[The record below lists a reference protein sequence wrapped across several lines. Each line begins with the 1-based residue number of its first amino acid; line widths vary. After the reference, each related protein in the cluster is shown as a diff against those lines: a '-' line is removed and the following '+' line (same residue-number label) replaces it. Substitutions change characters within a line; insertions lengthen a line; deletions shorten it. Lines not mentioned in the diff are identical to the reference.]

1 VKSYRELISIDNYG
15 ARYEYLKE
23 THRIGDKTFGYERYL
38 NQALYNS
45 NDWKP
50 VRTRVI
56 VRDNA
61 CDMAMPDHEIQ
72 GRIIVHHIN
81 PITIEMIIAGDPR
94 VFDMDNLVCV
104 SHLTHEA
111 IHYGDKRLL
120 PQPIIER
127 KKGDTTLWRR

>member
-1 VKSYRELISIDNYG
+1 MKSYRELISIDDYE

-23 THRIGDKTFGYERYL
+23 IQRIGDKTFGYERYL

-81 PITIEMIIAGDPR
+81 PITIEMIVAGDPR

-111 IHYGDKRLL
+111 IHYGNRELL
-120 PQPIIER
+120 QKPFIER
-127 KKGDTTLWRR
+127 KAGDTRLW

>member
-1 VKSYRELISIDNYG
+1 MKSYRELISIDNYES
-15 ARYEYLKE
+15 RYEYLKE

-61 CDMAMPDHEIQ
+61 CDMAMSDHEIQ

-111 IHYGDKRLL
+111 IHYGNRELL
-120 PQPIIER
+120 QKPFIER
-127 KKGDTTLWRR
+127 KAGDTRLW

>member
-1 VKSYRELISIDNYG
+1 MKSYHELISIGNYE

-23 THRIGDKTFGYERYL
+23 THQIGDKTFGYERYL

-81 PITIEMIIAGDPR
+81 PITIEMIVAGDPR

-111 IHYGDKRLL
+111 IHYGDRELL
-120 PQPIIER
+120 QKPFIER
-127 KKGDTTLWRR
+127 KAGDTRLW

>member
-1 VKSYRELISIDNYG
+1 MKSYRELISINNYE

-81 PITIEMIIAGDPR
+81 PITIEMIVAGDPR

-111 IHYGDKRLL
+111 IHYGNRELL
-120 PQPIIER
+120 QKPFIER
-127 KKGDTTLWRR
+127 KAGDTRLW

>member
-1 VKSYRELISIDNYG
+1 MKSYSELISIDNYE
-15 ARYEYLKE
+15 ARYEYLK
-23 THRIGDKTFGYERYL
+23 TTQRIGDKTFGYERYL

-45 NDWKP
+45 NDWRP
-50 VRTRVI
+50 VRMRVI

-111 IHYGDKRLL
+111 IHYGNRELL
-120 PQPIIER
+120 QKPFTER
-127 KKGDTTLWRR
+127 KAGDTRLW

>member
-1 VKSYRELISIDNYG
+1 MKSYHELITINDYA

-23 THRIGDKTFGYERYL
+23 IRRVGDKTFGYERYL

-45 NDWKP
+45 NDWQP
-50 VRTRVI
+50 VRTKVI
-56 VRDNA
+56 VRDNG
-61 CDMAMPDHEIQ
+61 CDMAMPDYEIS

-81 PITIEMIIAGDPR
+81 PITIEMIVAGDPL

-111 IHYGDKRLL
+111 IHYGNRDLL
-120 PQPIIER
+120 QKPFVER
-127 KKGDTTLWRR
+127 KAGDTRLW